1 MGVRTGA
8 QYIERLKN
16 SSREVWLR
24 GSRVEDVTTHP
35 AFKAP
40 MGHIGRIYDMQHD
53 PQFRGIL
60 TYKSPST
67 GDPVGTSFMMAN
79 NYEDLTKRRKAF
91 RHMSD
96 ATFGLIGRTPDF
108 CNTIAMAWAES
119 PGVFDDLGEM
129 YKTNVL
135 NYYEYVRENDL
146 YLTHALIPPQVDR
159 SKSSSEQPDK
169 YVHLGVVKETDDGL
183 VVRGARM
190 MVTMA
195 PIADEILI
203 FNLPGVKEGDE
214 AYAMSF
220 AMPLDTPGIRMI
232 CREPFNEG
240 NQLSFNHPLASNF
253 EEPDVL
259 LVFDD
264 VLVPWDRVFLHNNLE
279 LANALY
285 IRTNLRNHTAHQ
297 TAVRALSKLELMVG
311 TAMKVAQT
319 IKVDGFLHIQ
329 QMLGEVIGTL
339 EIAKACIIRAEVECE
354 PTSAGTVR
362 AGLTPLTT
370 MRGFLPRAYP
380 RIVEVLQ
387 LISAGGI
394 LSTPALEDFGSEIG
408 ADIDRFFGAAGV
420 DATDRVK
427 LFKLVWDLTGDAFGS
442 RHLQYERFWAGDPVR
457 LVAGNYLGYE
467 YKDAC
472 IATVDRA
479 LELALEPQHHA
490 EEVYIDGV

>member
-1 MGVRTGA
+1 MGARTGA
-8 QYIERLKN
+8 QYVERLKN

-24 GSRVEDVTTHP
+24 GTRVTDVTTHA
-35 AFKAP
+35 AFNAP
-40 MGHIGRIYDMQHD
+40 MGHIARIYDMQHEPEFKD
-53 PQFRGIL
+53 VL
-60 TYKSPST
+60 TYDSPSS
-67 GDPVGTSFMMAN
+67 GDPVGTSFMMAK
-79 NYEDLTKRRKAF
+79 NYDDIVKRRRAF
-91 RHMSD
+91 RLMSD

-119 PGVFDDLGEM
+119 PGVFEKLGPR
-129 YKTNVL
+129 YKENVL
-135 NYYEYVRENDL
+135 RYYEYVRENDL
-146 YLTHALIPPQVDR
+146 YLTHAVIPPQVDR
-159 SKSSSEQPDK
+159 SKSSAEQTDK
-169 YVHLGVVKETDDGL
+169 YIHLGVVRETDEGL
-183 VVRGARM
+183 IVRGARM

-203 FNLPGVKEGDE
+203 FNLPGIKEGDE

-220 AMPLDTPGIRMI
+220 AMPLDTQGIKMI
-232 CREPFNEG
+232 CREPFDEG
-240 NQLSFNHPLASNF
+240 RQSPFNHPLASNF

-259 LVFDD
+259 LIFDN
-264 VLVPWDRVFLHNNLE
+264 VLVPWDRVFLHNNIE

-285 IRTNLRNHTAHQ
+285 VQTDMRNHTAHQ

-339 EIAKACIIRAEVECE
+339 EIAKSCIIRAEVEYE
-354 PTSAGTVR
+354 TTSMGSVR
-362 AGLTPLTT
+362 ASLTPLTT
-370 MRGFLPRAYP
+370 MRGYLPRAYP

-394 LSTPALEDFGSEIG
+394 LSTPAAEDFTSEIG
-408 ADIDRFFGAAGV
+408 ADIERFFGAAGGSSV
-420 DATDRVK
+420 DRVK

-457 LVAGNYLGYE
+457 LLAGNYLGYE
-467 YKDAC
+467 FKSDCLAS
-472 IATVDRA
+472 VDRA
-479 LELALEPQHHA
+479 LELSKGPQQIT
-490 EEVYIDGV
+490 EEFYIDGV